1 MFINSL
7 VVLIFT
13 FLFPSI
19 CYGENTYGVNGTHL
33 GPLYDRHGE
42 FTGPYKDFYARL
54 CKRKFVFIL
63 ATGRSGSTSIL
74 NMINALPNYSI
85 SGEHNGQF
93 WSWFGLYS
101 KFQFTQS
108 VYSKW
113 KEPYTDFE
121 TDQAEDIAKYTSWEH
136 QAIHDVEFFDMMQE
150 WFVLCSMFF
159 LPFLVCDVYVSLLPI
174 YCYLL
179 AFSDT
184 T

>member
-1 MFINSL
+1 MFIKGL

-13 FLFPSI
+13 FLFLSSV

-33 GPLYDRHGE
+33 GPLYDKHGE
-42 FTGPYKDFYARL
+42 FTGPYKDFYTRL

-150 WFVLCSMFF
+150 WYEFCSFVFLFF
-159 LPFLVCDVYVSLLPI
+159 LVTSLSLSLI
-174 YCYLL
+174 HLLCLL
-179 AFSDT
+179 AYSDMT
-184 T
+184 